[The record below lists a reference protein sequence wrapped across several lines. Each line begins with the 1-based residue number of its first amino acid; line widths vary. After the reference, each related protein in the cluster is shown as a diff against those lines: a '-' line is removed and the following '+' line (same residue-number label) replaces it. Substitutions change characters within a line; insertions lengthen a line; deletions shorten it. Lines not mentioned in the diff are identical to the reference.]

1 MLFQMVSIAFMLT
14 SVIIAFLIYHSNAN
28 NVLKFIA
35 LPATVVC
42 AIGSILIIVQL
53 AGAPLERMPIGKWDY
68 IHHKANVDNTISLW
82 VWSDR
87 FQDQRLYRFPYDR
100 ETMKKL
106 DQAKEEQTQTRGRR
120 KHTGEFKKEKEGNDE
135 QIILYMERGTARTEN
150 VTK

>member
-1 MLFQMVSIAFMLT
+1 MLFQAVAIAAMILC
-14 SVIIAFLIYHSNAN
+14 VIVAFLIYYSYAHNL
-28 NVLKFIA
+28 LKLIA
-35 LPATVVC
+35 LPFVVLSSVG
-42 AIGSILIIVQL
+42 ALFIIVQL

-106 DQAKEEQTQTRGRR
+106 DQAKEEQNQTRGRR

-150 VTK
+150 MTK